1 MAEPIEF
8 LVEDEMGVQRYT
20 IVDTDAPTEVVEGD
34 RESYGTGDGA
44 TVRLQQIHSTIR
56 AYTLYALGAF
66 RHLGGA
72 EVKEVTLKFGLV
84 IKGEGGL
91 PILAKAST
99 EGSFNI
105 EVKCEFPK
113 ENGPVANNLPL
124 K

>member
-1 MAEPIEF
+1 MSEPIEF
-8 LVEDEMGVQRYT
+8 LVEDDMGVQRYR
-20 IVDTDAPTEVVEGD
+20 IIDTDSSTPEVNEDD
-34 RESYGTGDGA
+34 RESYGPND
-44 TVRLQQIHSTIR
+44 TVRLQQIHDTIR

-72 EVKEVTLKFGLV
+72 DVKEVTLKFGLV

-113 ENGPVANNLPL
+113 ENSPAANTLSTN
-124 K
+124 